1 MSRSLDCARDDTGN
15 LSKVPTCFSANIHL
29 SIMLTHSLSRLSN
42 RFNSTNIRRS
52 REQNK
57 FICSAEAPQYMWTQS
72 KHKKN
77 SIIHDIM
84 TDNVISSEAAGG
96 VERSVYWTSNEQ
108 QMSRQAR
115 HDKLRSSLSS
125 QPKPSLLCH
134 SGWYFSMSSRA
145 KSRDLP
151 YNKISPFA
159 ALRRNDS
166 EKIIRE

>member
-84 TDNVISSEAAGG
+84 TDNVISSEAAGE
-96 VERSVYWTSNEQ
+96 VERSAHLLYSLKSDSQKDAINSSFFALDHFFNCFSRRIACR
-108 QMSRQAR
+108 MSENVS
-115 HDKLRSSLSS
+115 K
-125 QPKPSLLCH
+125 
-134 SGWYFSMSSRA
+134 
-145 KSRDLP
+145 
-151 YNKISPFA
+151 
-159 ALRRNDS
+159 
-166 EKIIRE
+166 